1 MLSVLLTFASTALL
15 LATVAGSLPMRG
27 YVYDITSHFMLQYAV
42 AAAVV
47 LILALFLSSSFT
59 VGAATIALVLSLYQ
73 ISPFLLRAPNTH
85 VSGPSL
91 RILQSNMLV
100 TNRNVG
106 GLMALI
112 ESDDPDVI
120 VISEANSGHVA
131 YLRDIMRLYPYQVAE
146 PQKHSF
152 GMAIASREPLNNI
165 QKHHFASENIIAISA
180 DIPRDAKTV
189 TLLSIHPAN
198 PLHPKGME
206 IRDQELAVIARWI
219 KSQKH
224 PVIVTGDFNITP
236 YSHVYKEFIRET
248 GLHNARKGRGMH
260 GTYHSALPA
269 ITRLPI
275 DHTLISDSLAI
286 RTYRT
291 AKVKHTDHLAT
302 VVTVVMQ

>member
-1 MLSVLLTFASTALL
+1 MFTFLLTFAAVTLL
-15 LATVAGSLPMRG
+15 LATVVGSLPIHG
-27 YVYDITSHFMLQYAV
+27 YVFDIASHFMLQYAI
-42 AAAVV
+42 AAALV
-47 LILALFLSSSFT
+47 LFLSLFFSSSFT
-59 VGAATIALVLSLYQ
+59 TGAAVIALVISLYN
-73 ISPFLLRAPNTH
+73 ISPFLLRAPNAH

-100 TNRNVG
+100 TNRNIG

-120 VISEANSGHVA
+120 VISEANTGHVA
-131 YLRDIMRLYPYQVAE
+131 YLRDIMRLYPHQVVD
-146 PQKHSF
+146 PQKHPF
-152 GMAIASREPLNNI
+152 GMAIASREPLNNVQI
-165 QKHHFASENIIAISA
+165 HHFADENIVAISA

-189 TLLSIHPAN
+189 TLLSIHPTN
-198 PLHPKGME
+198 PLKQMDT
-206 IRDQELAVIARWI
+206 RDRELAVIARWI

-248 GLHNARKGRGMH
+248 GLRNARQGRGMH

-269 ITRLPI
+269 FTRIPI
-275 DHTLISDSLAI
+275 DHTLISDSLAV

-291 AKVKHTDHLAT
+291 ATVKHTDHLAT
-302 VVTVVMQ
+302 VVTIGILPQ

>member
-1 MLSVLLTFASTALL
+1 MLTFLLTLAALALL
-15 LATVAGSLPMRG
+15 LATVAGSLPVHG
-27 YVYDITSHFMLQYAV
+27 YAFDIASHFMLQYAV

-47 LILALFLSSSFT
+47 LFLSLFFSSGFAT
-59 VGAATIALVLSLYQ
+59 GAATIALVLSLYN
-73 ISPFLLRAPNTH
+73 ISPFLLRAPNAH
-85 VSGPSL
+85 VTGPSL

-100 TNRNVG
+100 TNRNIG

-120 VISEANSGHVA
+120 VISEANSGHMA

-146 PQKHSF
+146 PQKHPF
-152 GMAIASREPLNNI
+152 GMAIASREPLNNVQI
-165 QKHHFASENIIAISA
+165 HHFADDNIVAISA

-198 PLHPKGME
+198 PLKNIEM
-206 IRDQELAVIARWI
+206 RDRELATIARWV
-219 KSQKH
+219 KAQKH

-236 YSHVYKEFIRET
+236 YAHVYKEFIRAT
-248 GLHNARKGRGMH
+248 GLRNARKGRGMH
-260 GTYHSALPA
+260 GTYHSTLPA
-269 ITRLPI
+269 ITRIPI
-275 DHTLISDSLAI
+275 DHTLVSDGLAV

-302 VVTVVMQ
+302 VVTVVIQ